1 MKNMEKMVNMEE
13 LETLERPLEESL
25 EEPEEVVKVKKPRTQ
40 KQIDAFAKTNLI
52 RQQNANLR
60 KTAKES
66 LDEQKK
72 SVLDKKIV
80 AKAIAL
86 KKKQIKEEKMLLIDE
101 EKEEEIIPVKKVP
114 LKRQASVKKVVK
126 VKEPEPESDSE
137 TDTDSDD
144 DIQNRNN
151 SYSNDRVPSHYKFV

>member
-1 MKNMEKMVNMEE
+1 MKNMKEVVNMEE
-13 LETLERPLEESL
+13 LGTLEK
-25 EEPEEVVKVKKPRTQ
+25 PEEVVKVERVKKSRTQ
-40 KQIDAFAKTNLI
+40 KEIDAFAKTNLI

-101 EKEEEIIPVKKVP
+101 EKEDVLPIKKVP
-114 LKRQASVKKVVK
+114 IKRQASIKK
-126 VKEPEPESDSE
+126 VKEPDPESESASD
-137 TDTDSDD
+137 TDTDDD
-144 DIQNRNN
+144 WFE
-151 SYSNDRVPSHYKFV
+151 PPKKPLFKFL